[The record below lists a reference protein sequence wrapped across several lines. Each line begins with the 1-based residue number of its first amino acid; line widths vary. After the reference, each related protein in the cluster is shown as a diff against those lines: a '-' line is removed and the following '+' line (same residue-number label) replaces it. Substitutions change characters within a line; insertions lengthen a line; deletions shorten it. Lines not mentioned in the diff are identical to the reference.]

1 MEFENKKKT
10 FREVL
15 DEIEKKTRELLDS
28 TNYILSI
35 LPICTEYGVRSVSG
49 NALNTASE
57 FAMIVI
63 QVAKQFPKSMRL
75 EVIDIFDRS
84 VKYAREE
91 ILKSTDTG
99 DDVEEMTK
107 ELCDI
112 LVEKFGKQPR

>member
-1 MEFENKKKT
+1 MKKT
-10 FREVL
+10 FREVM
-15 DEIEKKTRELLDS
+15 EEVEKKTPELLDS
-28 TNYILSI
+28 EYYILSI
-35 LPICTEYGVRSVSG
+35 IPQENRYGVRSVSG

-91 ILKSTDTG
+91 ILKSIDTG

-112 LVEKFGKQPR
+112 LVDKFGKQPR